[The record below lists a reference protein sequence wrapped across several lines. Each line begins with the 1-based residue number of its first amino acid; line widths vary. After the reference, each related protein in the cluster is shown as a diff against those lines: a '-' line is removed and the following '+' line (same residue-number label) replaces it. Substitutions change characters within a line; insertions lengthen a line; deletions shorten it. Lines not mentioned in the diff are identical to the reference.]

1 MTISCKILPRMRN
14 VLDKICRQ
22 DQNTHFMF
30 SNFFPKIASFMKK
43 CGKIWWSQRGHKW
56 RRYMVHTCCMLDKQG
71 YTHARA
77 CTRPRS
83 RALAHKHA
91 HRQISNTYC
100 FPRQQQFLK
109 RATALRRTHT
119 VCPVYTR
126 QHCSYL
132 AEMRDEAEG
141 KWAQEKLS
149 SAANV
154 AKIQVYR
161 CCSGGIWSYHCTDT
175 GNVVAGQWHG
185 VRPDTTYGFWMQV
198 PLREVSSWPSTK
210 LQSFAVGVENKWK
223 SYNEDKTEKSEE
235 ILSIVRVVS
244 WPWLVL
250 PQSVSI
256 NTAVSRFGFQTPFT
270 TSGYLF

>member
-1 MTISCKILPRMRN
+1 MEPE
-14 VLDKICRQ
+14 
-22 DQNTHFMF
+22 
-30 SNFFPKIASFMKK
+30 
-43 CGKIWWSQRGHKW
+43 GSQ
-56 RRYMVHTCCMLDKQG
+56 MLDKQG

-91 HRQISNTYC
+91 HRQIRNTYC
-100 FPRQQQFLK
+100 FARQQCFGE
-109 RATALRRTHT
+109 RATVLRCAHT
-119 VCPVYTR
+119 VCPVYTMLVPAWR
-126 QHCSYL
+126 RWG
-132 AEMRDEAEG
+132 MKG
-141 KWAQEKLS
+141 KLTQEKLS
-149 SAANV
+149 SAASV
-154 AKIQVYR
+154 ATIQVYR

-175 GNVVAGQWHG
+175 GNVVAGQWHE

-256 NTAVSRFGFQTPFT
+256 NTAVSRFGFQAPFT